1 LERADHLILFDAVRG
16 GGKPGDV
23 YRFSWEEIPPMI
35 RYKDSIHQIDFTE
48 TMSLMPLVG
57 EQPETTVI
65 GVEPEDLE
73 SICLT
78 LSPIVEASLDKMCRL
93 ALEELDKLGVEAFE
107 KEEAKTT
114 API

>member
-1 LERADHLILFDAVRG
+1 LQPQLGAQADPDLHLMVSDDG
-16 GGKPGDV
+16 P
-23 YRFSWEEIPPMI
+23 
-35 RYKDSIHQIDFTE
+35 
-48 TMSLMPLVG
+48 
-57 EQPETTVI
+57 